1 MGGSK
6 TSSPQQMA
14 EHRGQQVSAASWLSR
29 LKQTSARQQAAQPVS
44 KSDLLKV
51 QAQLKQEID
60 RSRSNRTTIGQ
71 AAGRGAKMMAKGFN
85 DISRSLN
92 TPYAPNNRPR
102 ISQLPQP
109 SKSPMR
115 QGFSLS
121 NLQDPALRGRD
132 ITGRRVK

>member
-1 MGGSK
+1 MGNKG
-6 TSSPQQMA
+6 SSPQQMA
-14 EHRGQQVSAASWLSR
+14 ERKGQQVSAASWLSR
-29 LKQTSARQQAAQPVS
+29 LKATKERASAQQPVS
-44 KSDLLKV
+44 RQDLTRM

-71 AAGRGAKMMAKGFN
+71 AAGKGARMMAKGFN

-92 TPYAPNNRPR
+92 TPYAPKNRPA

-109 SKSPMR
+109 SKSPMK
-115 QGFSLS
+115 QGFNLS
-121 NLQDPALRGRD
+121 RLQDPALKGRD